1 MTNTTEEK
9 TKMIATAPTEDSTRM
24 TIHAINNRLNTLML
38 GMSYLE
44 GDDSNPDNQMI
55 VRSMKLELRDLQ
67 DLINQLRC
75 QIR

>member
-1 MTNTTEEK
+1 MTDTTEEK
-9 TKMIATAPTEDSTRM
+9 LNMVATSFTEDTQKL

-55 VRSMKLELRDLQ
+55 VRSMKMELRDLQ